1 MNHQTVDF
9 LSSVEPFDMLPEKE
23 IATAAQSLSH
33 AGFPADRT
41 LFVQNKSYL
50 NHIYIVSSGKLE
62 KFILEEESKKLCE
75 NLREKSIYGG
85 LSVLFNKSISIRTV
99 RTLEESK
106 LYLLPKEHF
115 LDICARY
122 PEFIQHFARDFCS
135 HMLQAP
141 YQALITGSMDD
152 EKQASPTAF
161 LNLKLR
167 DVFSREFASCSEYTS
182 IKEAAALMRDNK
194 KSAVVTMNALDQSV
208 GLLTDNDLRSKV
220 VSRNYP
226 VHNPVKEIASR
237 PLITLSQDSQV
248 FEAIILMMKHNVKHL
263 VITDDWDNVL
273 GIATEQDLLLAQ
285 GRSPVYLMREIQMA
299 QTLEELK
306 HRQLQVPGMIKSL
319 LDSGARAGHL
329 NRIITEISDAI
340 LKKIAA
346 WATEEMGPAPARFA
360 FMILGSEG
368 RREQT
373 LKTDQDNAIVYEDV
387 EQGREK
393 EVREYFLELGDRI
406 CTRLDEVGFSFCNFG
421 VMARNPKW
429 CQPLSQWKTYFWD
442 WIHQVEPED
451 LLHSSI
457 FFDFRLGYGDK
468 RMVSDL
474 RQYLAASLGKWKGF
488 FRHFAENAL
497 YFKPPLDFFGNLVL
511 KNTKEKKNC
520 LDIKQPMQL
529 LVDFTRLYA
538 LKYFIAE
545 TNTLDRLERLRQQGA
560 LSGQDF
566 DELSH
571 AYGFMMLL
579 RLSHQARMI
588 VDEGKPADNLIQ
600 PRMLTYID
608 RQSLKEAFKRIRTAQ
623 GKMRME
629 LTQDIGI
636 S

>member
-1 MNHQTVDF
+1 MTDQKINF
-9 LSSVEPFDMLPEKE
+9 LSSVEPFDILPGDEV
-23 IATAAQSLSH
+23 ARAANNLSPTE
-33 AGFPADRT
+33 FPADRV
-41 LFVQNKSYL
+41 LFAQNKSYL
-50 NHIYIVSSGKLE
+50 NHIYIVFSGKLE
-62 KFILEEESKKLCE
+62 KFIQEEDQKKLLE
-75 NLREKSIYGG
+75 IMEDKSIYGS

-106 LYLLPKEHF
+106 LFLLPKDHF
-115 LDICARY
+115 LDICSRY
-122 PEFIQHFARDFCS
+122 PEFIQYFARDFCS

-141 YQALITGSMDD
+141 YQALITGSID
-152 EKQASPTAF
+152 EEEQAAPTAF

-167 DVFSREFASCSEYTS
+167 DVFSREFVSCNEYSS
-182 IKEAAALMRDNK
+182 IKEAAALMRDHK
-194 KSAVVTMNALDQSV
+194 KSAVVTMNALDQST

-220 VSRNYP
+220 VSLNYP

-237 PLITLSQDSQV
+237 PLITLPEDSQV

-299 QTLEELK
+299 RSLEELK
-306 HRQLQVPGMIKSL
+306 HRQLQVPDMIKSL
-319 LDSGARAGHL
+319 LDSGARAAHL

-340 LKKIAA
+340 LKKIAI
-346 WATEEMGPAPARFA
+346 WAIDEMGDPPARFA

-368 RREQT
+368 RKEQT

-387 EQGREK
+387 EPEREE
-393 EVREYFLELGDRI
+393 EVRKYFLELGGRI
-406 CTRLDEVGFSFCNFG
+406 CPRLDEVGFSFCNFG
-421 VMARNPKW
+421 IMAQNPKW
-429 CQPLSQWKTYFWD
+429 CQPLGQWKTYFWE

-468 RMVSDL
+468 RMVNDL
-474 RQYLAASLGKWKGF
+474 RQYLSQSLGKWKGF

-497 YFKPPLDFFGNLVL
+497 HFKPPLDFFGNLVI

-529 LVDFTRLYA
+529 LVDFARLYA
-538 LKYFIAE
+538 LKYSIAE
-545 TNTLDRLERLRQQGA
+545 TNTLDRMERLRQQGV

-588 VDEGKPADNLIQ
+588 VEEGKPADNLIQ

>member
-1 MNHQTVDF
+1 MNDQTVNF
-9 LSSVEPFDMLPEKE
+9 LSSVEPFDILPRNEVVR
-23 IATAAQSLSH
+23 AAYNLGP
-33 AGFPADRT
+33 ADFPADRV
-41 LFVQNKSYL
+41 LFIQNKSYL
-50 NHIYIVSSGKLE
+50 NHIYIVFSGKLE
-62 KFILEEESKKLCE
+62 KFIQEEEEKKLPE
-75 NLREKSIYGG
+75 IMEEKSIYGS
-85 LSVLFNKSISIRTV
+85 LSVIFNKSISIRTV

-106 LYLLPKEHF
+106 LFLLPRDYF

-122 PEFIQHFARDFCS
+122 PEFIQHFARNFCS

-141 YQALITGSMDD
+141 YQALITGSIDE
-152 EKQASPTAF
+152 EKQAVPTAF

-167 DVFSREFASCSEYTS
+167 DVFSRDFISCSEYAS
-182 IKEAAALMRDNK
+182 IKEAAGLMRDQK
-194 KSAVVTMNALDQSV
+194 KSAVVIMNALDQSI

-237 PLITLSQDSQV
+237 PLITLPEDSQV

-299 QTLEELK
+299 LSLEELK
-306 HRQLQVPGMIKSL
+306 HRQLQVPDMIKSL

-340 LKKIAA
+340 LKKIAT
-346 WATEEMGPAPARFA
+346 WAIDEIGPPPARFA

-387 EQGREK
+387 EPEQEE
-393 EVREYFLELGDRI
+393 EVRRYFLELGGRI
-406 CTRLDEVGFSFCNFG
+406 CSRLDEVGFTFCNFG
-421 VMARNPKW
+421 IMAQNPKW
-429 CQPLSQWKTYFWD
+429 CQPLGQWKTYFWE

-468 RMVSDL
+468 RMVNDL
-474 RQYLAASLGKWKGF
+474 RQYLSQSLGKWKGF

-497 YFKPPLDFFGNLVL
+497 HFKPPLDFFGNLVI

-529 LVDFTRLYA
+529 LVDFARLYA
-538 LKYFIAE
+538 LKYSIAE
-545 TNTLDRLERLRQQGA
+545 TNTLDRMERLRQQGV

-588 VDEGKPADNLIQ
+588 VEEGKPADNLIQ

>member
-1 MNHQTVDF
+1 MNEQTVKF
-9 LSSVEPFDMLPEKE
+9 LSSVEPFDILPENE
-23 IATAAQSLSH
+23 ISRAAQNLTH

-41 LFVQNKSYL
+41 LFVQNKSIL
-50 NHIYIVSSGKLE
+50 NHIYIVSSGKME
-62 KFILEEESKKLCE
+62 KFILEEEDKKLRE
-75 NLREKSIYGG
+75 ILGEKSIYGG

-99 RTLEESK
+99 RTLEESNI
-106 LYLLPKEHF
+106 YLLPKEHF
-115 LDICARY
+115 LDICSRY
-122 PEFIQHFARDFCS
+122 PEFIQHFARNFCS

-152 EKQASPTAF
+152 EKQVSPSAF
-161 LNLKLR
+161 LNLKLK
-167 DVFSREFASCSEYTS
+167 DIFSREFASCSEYAS
-182 IKEAAALMRDNK
+182 IKEAAALMRDQK
-194 KSAVVTMNALDQSV
+194 KSAVVTMNALDQSI

-220 VSRNYP
+220 VSQNYP

-237 PLITLSQDSQV
+237 PLITLPEDSQV
-248 FEAIILMMKHNVKHL
+248 FEAIIMMMKHSVKHL
-263 VITDDWDNVL
+263 VITDDRDNVL

-285 GRSPVYLMREIQMA
+285 GRSPVYLMREIQLA

-319 LDSGARAGHL
+319 MDSGARAGHL

-346 WATEEMGPAPARFA
+346 WTIDEMGHPPARFA

-368 RREQT
+368 RKEQT

-387 EQGREK
+387 EPEREE
-393 EVREYFLELGDRI
+393 EVRKYFLELGDRI

-421 VMARNPKW
+421 IMARNPKW
-429 CQPLSQWKTYFWD
+429 CQSLGQWKTYFWD

-468 RMVSDL
+468 GMVNEL
-474 RQYLAASLGKWKGF
+474 RQYLFESLGKWKGF

-497 YFKPPLDFFGNLVL
+497 HFKPPLDFFGNLVI

-529 LVDFTRLYA
+529 LVDFARLYA

-545 TNTLDRLERLRQQGA
+545 TNTLDRLEKLRQQGV

-588 VDEGKPADNLIQ
+588 VDDGKPADNLIQ
-600 PRMLTYID
+600 PKMLTYID
-608 RQSLKEAFKRIRTAQ
+608 RQSLKEAFKRIKTAQ